1 VGVGWVWGRER
12 GIGRSGDRTGRC
24 KERALG
30 SQINFGT
37 THALERSSQHLPYP
51 ISFDG
56 AWQKVQHGSNSK
68 GERPSPMRKRTR
80 LGTLRSDGREASHS
94 VSHPYMSA
102 RIEGNDRVSFVRP

>member
-37 THALERSSQHLPYP
+37 THALERSSQHLSYP

-56 AWQKVQHGSNSK
+56 AWQKVQHGS
-68 GERPSPMRKRTR
+68 TR
-80 LGTLRSDGREASHS
+80 RENVRRS
-94 VSHPYMSA
+94 
-102 RIEGNDRVSFVRP
+102 